1 LTRLLNWLL
10 YPLRERWQAQARENE
25 RKHWEPLLQTT
36 KARLSVCEMVARDQT
51 KRMAELKK
59 ERDNAMR

>member
-1 LTRLLNWLL
+1 ML

-25 RKHWEPLLQTT
+25 RKHWEPLLTT
-36 KARLSVCEMVARDQT
+36 TRARLTACEMVAQDQT
-51 KRMAELKK
+51 RRIAELKK